1 MNPTGYSF
9 NLEGPSIHLGL
20 SEQLA
25 LTITMAT
32 TTKGGAAV
40 PVFILAIL
48 YATHSS
54 ARLPVEGLALI
65 GRVDRLI
72 DVGRTTLNVL
82 GNAVAPLVI
91 AKWCGEYDLEPGW
104 TYEPSI
110 RSDRK
115 SVAPPG

>member
-1 MNPTGYSF
+1 MRPCPYS
-9 NLEGPSIHLGL
+9 I
-20 SEQLA
+20 
-25 LTITMAT
+25 
-32 TTKGGAAV
+32 
-40 PVFILAIL
+40 PVQGRIRRTLAIL

-91 AKWCGEYDLEPGW
+91 AKWNPTGYSLKRQRAGYRAGIND
-104 TYEPSI
+104 S
-110 RSDRK
+110 RS
-115 SVAPPG
+115 VIHLV